1 MSQTELKTEPE
12 TTSFRPFLPCN
23 RHRQPLFAVQP
34 GIPWLDAYNTL
45 TILMEV
51 IRDLLYDG
59 NDDANVG
66 YRHFAAYYLV
76 EMADGLIGAWAE
88 GAAASGDEQAATRG
102 DLS

>member
-1 MSQTELKTEPE
+1 MPQTKPKIAPE
-12 TTSFRPFLPCN
+12 TTGFRQFLPCN
-23 RHRQPLFAVQP
+23 RQRQPLFAVQP

-51 IRDLLYDG
+51 IRELLYDA

-88 GAAASGDEQAATRG
+88 GEAASGDEQAATRG
-102 DLS
+102 GLS